1 MPKQK
6 QLDNLTSELLIIK
19 GDLRNLFY
27 KLDDLFQKMINLNH
41 KVNQHIKEGHIP
53 RETDSNPGNRILFT
67 ASDDSR
73 GGTVGNN

>member
-1 MPKQK
+1 MPKQKQK
-6 QLDNLTSELLIIK
+6 QLDNFKSDLLEII
-19 GDLRNLFY
+19 D
-27 KLDDLFQKMINLNH
+27 KLDQMDQSIINLNH

-67 ASDDSR
+67 ASNDSR

>member
-6 QLDNLTSELLIIK
+6 QLDNFKSDLLEII
-19 GDLRNLFY
+19 D
-27 KLDDLFQKMINLNH
+27 KLDQMDQSIINLNH

-67 ASDDSR
+67 ASNDSR

>member
-1 MPKQK
+1 MRKQK
-6 QLDNLTSELLIIK
+6 QIELLKSELLIIK
-19 GDLRNLFY
+19 SDLFKVIK
-27 KLDDLFQKMINLNH
+27 KLDQMDQSIINLNH

>member
-6 QLDNLTSELLIIK
+6 QLDNFKSDLLEII
-19 GDLRNLFY
+19 D
-27 KLDDLFQKMINLNH
+27 KLDQLDQNIINLNF
-41 KVNQHIKEGHIP
+41 KLNQHIKKGHIP

-67 ASDDSR
+67 ASNDSR

>member
-1 MPKQK
+1 MPKQKQK
-6 QLDNLTSELLIIK
+6 QLDNFKSDLFEII
-19 GDLRNLFY
+19 D
-27 KLDDLFQKMINLNH
+27 KLDQMDQSIINLNH

-67 ASDDSR
+67 ASNDSR